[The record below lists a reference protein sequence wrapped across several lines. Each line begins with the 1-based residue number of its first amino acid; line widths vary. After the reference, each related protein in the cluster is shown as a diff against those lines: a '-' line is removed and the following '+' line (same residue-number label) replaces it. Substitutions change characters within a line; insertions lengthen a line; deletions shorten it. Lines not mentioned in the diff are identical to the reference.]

1 TTTDYADFFRNHFSS
16 IKDLIPGSQSDL
28 LTNVN
33 RVKDLLTAVNSQKG
47 MLGPLVGEAQRG
59 TLNGIGGLLR
69 DVAGFGNKVGREGEG
84 RFNQNKSAWNTLLD
98 KVFNTSGLLKL
109 LPLLTR
115 ASSTVPVISAVL
127 APLALLIARL

>member
-47 MLGPLVGEAQRG
+47 
-59 TLNGIGGLLR
+59 
-69 DVAGFGNKVGREGEG
+69 VGREDEG
-84 RFNQNKSAWNTLLD
+84 RFNQNKSA
-98 KVFNTSGLLKL
+98 
-109 LPLLTR
+109 
-115 ASSTVPVISAVL
+115 
-127 APLALLIARL
+127 